1 MKNAD
6 FAGTCRLF
14 LLTIFAAG
22 SFSPAR
28 PAETVV
34 EKPGVRYSEQDKEKS
49 LLDLYLPQDGR
60 RDRPGV
66 LLIHGGGW
74 RGGDRGQW
82 RELALLLAGRGF
94 VCASAGY
101 RLAPGASIFEI
112 IGDVRRAMDFLKGQA
127 DQFGLDPGRVGAVG
141 SSAGGHLV
149 ALLGTIPPGD
159 TLGDPAHAI
168 TRDTR
173 PQAVAC
179 YNPVLDFAAE
189 GRIWPYPLLIF
200 GRTRAAAAGGYE
212 TASPARRVGPESP
225 PFLFL
230 YGDRDDL
237 TPEETSRAMATAL
250 AGYGIPVEVAL
261 FHEMAHGFGYR
272 LQAAEQRRAAG
283 VVAEFFERYL
293 K

>member
-1 MKNAD
+1 MKTATLI
-6 FAGTCRLF
+6 AICC
-14 LLTIFAAG
+14 LLIISTVAEGMFH
-22 SFSPAR
+22 PAR

-34 EKPGVRYSEQDKEKS
+34 EKPGQRYSDRDQEKGQ
-49 LLDLYLPQDGR
+49 LDLYLPQDGGKS
-60 RDRPGV
+60 RPGV

-82 RELALLLAGRGF
+82 RELALLLASRGF

-101 RLAPGASIFEI
+101 RLAPDVSIFEI
-112 IGDVRRAMDFLKGQA
+112 IGDVRRAMDFFRSRA
-127 DQFGLDPGRVGAVG
+127 AEYGLDPERVGAVG
-141 SSAGGHLV
+141 SSAGGHLA
-149 ALLGTIPPGD
+149 ALLATILPGD

-179 YNPVLDFAAE
+179 YNPVLDFVGE

-200 GRTRAAAAGGYE
+200 GRTRDAAAGGYE
-212 TASPARRVGPESP
+212 STSPARRADPESP

-237 TPEETSRAMATAL
+237 TPEENSRAMATAL

-261 FHEMAHGFGYR
+261 FHEMTHGFGYR
-272 LQAAEQRRAAG
+272 LQTAEQRRAAE

-293 K
+293 Q